1 MDALNINPCT
11 LDAGCEALRLEVREF
26 LAEKLANHPPRSRA
40 KNWTDASPE
49 FSRALGARGWI
60 GMTWPKEFG
69 GHERTS
75 LERYVVLEELLAAG
89 APVAAHW
96 IADRQSAPLL
106 MRYADPEVARK
117 VVPGIAR
124 GDTYFCIGMSE
135 PNSGSDLASIRTKGE
150 KIPGGWRINGSKVW
164 TSFAQHAHYM
174 IALVRTDSSAASKH
188 SGLTQFMIDMK
199 TPGLTVRPIIN
210 LTGEHDFNEIFLE
223 DVEVPDNHVIGAPG
237 DGWKQV
243 TAELA
248 FERSGPERYLSST
261 QLVAEMVGVGDAAD
275 PRHRVAL
282 GRLVASYAALR
293 QMSLGVAGMLARG
306 ENPALQA
313 SLVKDVGAVL
323 EQGIPEIAHDLFG
336 GSMLDP
342 DSSLADVLDYT
353 TMSAPSYSLRGG
365 TREILRGI
373 IARGL
378 DLR

>member
-124 GDTYFCIGMSE
+124 GETYFCIGMSE

-261 QLVAEMVGVGDAAD
+261 QLVAEMVGAADAAN
-275 PRHRVAL
+275 PRHRVAI

-293 QMSLGVAGMLARG
+293 QMSLGVAG
-306 ENPALQA
+306 
-313 SLVKDVGAVL
+313 
-323 EQGIPEIAHDLFG
+323 I
-336 GSMLDP
+336 
-342 DSSLADVLDYT
+342 
-353 TMSAPSYSLRGG
+353 
-365 TREILRGI
+365 
-373 IARGL
+373 
-378 DLR
+378 